1 MQRECT
7 FYSVILKIIIVL
19 LKLGVGGTRRRHANS
34 SASTTH
40 RPRRVWTQLGDQKK
54 KQSKLSLNCAEILCV

>member
-7 FYSVILKIIIVL
+7 FYSVILKIRILL

-34 SASTTH
+34 TASTTH
-40 RPRRVWTQLGDQKK
+40 RPRRVWTQLGDKK
-54 KQSKLSLNCAEILCV
+54 KKKTVEIIVELC